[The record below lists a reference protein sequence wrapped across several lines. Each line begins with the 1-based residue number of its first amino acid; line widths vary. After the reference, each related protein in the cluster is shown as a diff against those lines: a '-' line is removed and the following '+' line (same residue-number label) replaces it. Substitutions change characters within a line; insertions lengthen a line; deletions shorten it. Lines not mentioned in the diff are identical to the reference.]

1 MGRTKTDYKR
11 NSTSKTNKSDKARP
25 RPKFQNGGSA
35 TNSNRNPSS
44 SEEVPS
50 FSKEGV
56 AVTFECRDGR
66 FQLWLQALR
75 IRYWVDCGYK
85 EEYNVKWKSTRNGK
99 SSKNQITQQL
109 INISRVDDGEIS
121 SQ

>member
-35 TNSNRNPSS
+35 TNSNGNASS
-44 SEEVPS
+44 SGEVPS
-50 FSKEGV
+50 FSKGV

-66 FQLWLQALR
+66 FQLWLEALK
-75 IRYWVDCGYK
+75 IRYWVDFGNK
-85 EEYNVKWKSTRNGK
+85 EEYNVKWKNTRNGK
-99 SSKNQITQQL
+99 SSKNQITQQ
-109 INISRVDDGEIS
+109 
-121 SQ
+121 

>member
-1 MGRTKTDYKR
+1 MDRTKTDYKR

-25 RPKFQNGGSA
+25 RHKFQNGDSA
-35 TNSNRNPSS
+35 TNSNGNASS

-50 FSKEGV
+50 FLKEGV

-75 IRYWVDCGYK
+75 IRYWVDFGNK
-85 EEYNVKWKSTRNGK
+85 EEYNVKWKTPEMEKAARTR
-99 SSKNQITQQL
+99 
-109 INISRVDDGEIS
+109 
-121 SQ
+121 